1 MTDLTLTAWIYALT
15 LLTVVMLFHTYMCIK
30 KKKKKNFDAMS
41 NTRAR
46 DGDITFRRQDALA
59 IQKPREMQKL
69 YISRNDSTSQQ
80 PSDDS

>member
-1 MTDLTLTAWIYALT
+1 
-15 LLTVVMLFHTYMCIK
+15 
-30 KKKKKNFDAMS
+30 MS

-46 DGDITFRRQDALA
+46 DGDITFRHQDALA

-69 YISRNDSTSQQ
+69 YISRNYSTSQQ